1 MRGTWEG
8 QKPALIVCFL
18 MLRESF
24 AFKHKPKELPKAWS
38 LFGENTELFNSLYC
52 PFSRTVCNG
61 RSWEPSDYLESISWE
76 FKPFCLCVKNMGIAH
91 KKDYVCV
98 PLSKKKC
105 WSKFFSAPEQCK
117 GTSWTLWTLLR
128 VGLQELFVLAL
139 LNKHTKGTFAFC
151 LGCSC
156 ILNAKKGM
164 QFHSWVPGMQ

>member
-1 MRGTWEG
+1 MLFQVTVKMRGTWEG

-76 FKPFCLCVKNMGIAH
+76 FKPFCLCVKTWALHTGKTTFVFLSR
-91 KKDYVCV
+91 KKNAGASFF
-98 PLSKKKC
+98 PHLSNAKEL
-105 WSKFFSAPEQCK
+105 PELSEHCY
-117 GTSWTLWTLLR
+117 
-128 VGLQELFVLAL
+128 VLACRS
-139 LNKHTKGTFAFC
+139 C
-151 LGCSC
+151 LCLPC
-156 ILNAKKGM
+156 
-164 QFHSWVPGMQ
+164 